1 MGSTATTES
10 LLDTIATLA
19 IEIASQCPDA
29 AERARQIGR
38 LVGDIR
44 ASGPV
49 DRGAVQDVLESRL
62 EGSELSD
69 VGVRTTADE
78 IVRAVRKEG

>member
-1 MGSTATTES
+1 MGSTQAEQ
-10 LLDTIATLA
+10 LLDTIASLA
-19 IEIASQCPDA
+19 MEIAGQCPDA
-29 AERARQIGR
+29 AERACQIVS

-44 ASGPV
+44 ATGPV
-49 DRGAVQDVLESRL
+49 DRGAVQDVLESRVA
-62 EGSELSD
+62 EGDLSD